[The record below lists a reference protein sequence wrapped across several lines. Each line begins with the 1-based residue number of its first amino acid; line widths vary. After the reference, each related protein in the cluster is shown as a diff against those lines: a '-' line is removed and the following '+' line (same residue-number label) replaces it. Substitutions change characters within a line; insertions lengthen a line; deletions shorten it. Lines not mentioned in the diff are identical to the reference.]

1 MALYLSPL
9 SFSITHSSTFATY
22 GTVLHIDSVEYTL
35 DGRSLISTVGE
46 MRFRVVSSRVTD
58 GYNTA
63 RIEFITDT
71 IVSRQED
78 IGKQQCHDKCMDQ
91 NGVLLHSVILFML
104 CSSQVAKFSLWL
116 VSLTEGYQD

>member
-1 MALYLSPL
+1 
-9 SFSITHSSTFATY
+9 
-22 GTVLHIDSVEYTL
+22 VLHIDSVEYTL

-78 IGKQQCHDKCMDQ
+78 IGK
-91 NGVLLHSVILFML
+91 
-104 CSSQVAKFSLWL
+104 
-116 VSLTEGYQD
+116 